1 MHASYN
7 ERILV
12 PLGTT
17 HHSGIFFLSR
27 QYLRTTVLYLANGYG
42 TSSRKEQA
50 HESEKSVYTIKG
62 EVKGGLLRSFFLS
75 TIAFQNKVY
84 ELEAKYRN
92 TLFVKITL
100 LP

>member
-1 MHASYN
+1 M
-7 ERILV
+7 
-12 PLGTT
+12 
-17 HHSGIFFLSR
+17 
-27 QYLRTTVLYLANGYG
+27 LYLANGYG

-84 ELEAKYRN
+84 ELEGKVQEYTFFQDN
-92 TLFVKITL
+92 FFHEMHSSI
-100 LP
+100 

>member
-1 MHASYN
+1 MCYV
-7 ERILV
+7 V

-17 HHSGIFFLSR
+17 HYPGIFFLSY
-27 QYLRTTVLYLANGYG
+27 QYLRTTVVYLANGYG

-75 TIAFQNKVY
+75 TIAFRIKCMSWK
-84 ELEAKYRN
+84 AKYRN
-92 TLFVKITL
+92 TLFVKINLIT
-100 LP
+100 